1 MSSKKKG
8 SNNNNN
14 NGTTTPATSLQE
26 QILSQGKPVSAEVA
40 GVLEGEYSRVET
52 AEKPATI
59 SELVIEPATP
69 VAVEDQPR
77 DLVGKILE
85 EAAVGA
91 GFKPDAAEQQ
101 APADELAVET
111 TNTTTTPENETMEQV
126 MNENVEAANEA
137 IAAAQPQPGMIG
149 RSWNW
154 LKNNKGKVALGATA
168 LVGVGVGIYYLTRG
182 GDVAKAAEVAA
193 TAATA
198 VAETATDAV
207 A

>member
-14 NGTTTPATSLQE
+14 GTSTTPAASLQE

-52 AEKPATI
+52 AEKPVI
-59 SELVIEPATP
+59 IGEFRIEPATP

-77 DLVGKILE
+77 DLVGEILE

-91 GFKPDAAEQQ
+91 GFKLDTAEQQ

-111 TNTTTTPENETMEQV
+111 TNTTTPENETMEQV
-126 MNENVEAANEA
+126 INENVEATNEA

>member
-8 SNNNNN
+8 SNNNN
-14 NGTTTPATSLQE
+14 GTSTSTTPAASLQE

-59 SELVIEPATP
+59 GGLVIEPATP

-77 DLVGKILE
+77 DLVGEILE

-91 GFKPDAAEQQ
+91 GFKLDAAEQQ

-111 TNTTTTPENETMEQV
+111 TNTTTPENETMEHV
-126 MNENVEAANEA
+126 INENVEATNEA

-182 GDVAKAAEVAA
+182 GDVAKVAEVAA
-193 TAATA
+193 TAATT

>member
-1 MSSKKKG
+1 MSSKKK
-8 SNNNNN
+8 NT
-14 NGTTTPATSLQE
+14 NGNGAPTTPAASLKE

-52 AEKPATI
+52 AEKPDTI

-85 EAAVGA
+85 EAAIGA
-91 GFKPDAAEQQ
+91 GYQSDEESKP
-101 APADELAVET
+101 APAVELVLET
-111 TNTTTTPENETMEQV
+111 NTTTTTPENTMEQV
-126 MNENVEAANEA
+126 INENVEATNEA
-137 IAAAQPQPGMIG
+137 IAAAQPQPGVIG

-182 GDVAKAAEVAA
+182 GDVAKVAEVAA
-193 TAATA
+193 TAATT

>member
-14 NGTTTPATSLQE
+14 NGATTPATSLQE

-77 DLVGKILE
+77 DLVGEILE

-91 GFKPDAAEQQ
+91 GFKLDAAEQQ

-111 TNTTTTPENETMEQV
+111 TNTTTPENETMEQV
-126 MNENVEAANEA
+126 INENVEATNEA

-182 GDVAKAAEVAA
+182 GDVAKVAEVAA
-193 TAATA
+193 TAATT